1 MSKFRVLLG
10 LVVVLIVLGV
20 YWFDLYQYLTL
31 EFYREQHEALNNLV
45 NDNLVLSVGVFF
57 AVYVSATAISL
68 PVAGVMVLVAGALFG
83 VVLGSIVI
91 SVSSTVGATL
101 AFLLSRVLFQDFVD
115 RHFPKAT
122 EAINAGIVRD
132 GPYYL
137 FSIRLVPLFPYFV
150 INLAMGLTH
159 IRVWTFAWVTQL
171 GLLPIT
177 VILANAGEQVALIK
191 SPGDIMSPTLVGS
204 LTLVGLF
211 PLISKKL
218 LGLFQT
224 AKPS

>member
-31 EFYREQHEALNNLV
+31 EFYREQHEALDKLVNNNLV
-45 NDNLVLSVGVFF
+45 LAVGVFF

-68 PVAGVMVLVAGALFG
+68 PVAGVIMLVAGALFG

-218 LGLFQT
+218 LGLFQA

>member
-10 LVVVLIVLGV
+10 LVVILIVLGV

-31 EFYREQHEALNNLV
+31 EFYREQHEALNKLV

-101 AFLLSRVLFQDFVD
+101 AFLLSRFLFQDFVD

-218 LGLFQT
+218 LGLFQA

>member
-10 LVVVLIVLGV
+10 LVVVLIVLGF

-31 EFYREQHEALNNLV
+31 EFYREQHEALNKLV
-45 NDNLVLSVGVFF
+45 NDNLALSVGVFF

-101 AFLLSRVLFQDFVD
+101 AFLLSRFLFQDFVD

-218 LGLFQT
+218 LGLFRA

>member
-1 MSKFRVLLG
+1 MTKFRVLTG
-10 LVVVLIVLGV
+10 LVVVLVVLAIF
-20 YWFDLYQYLTL
+20 WLDLYQYLTL
-31 EFYREQHEALNNLV
+31 EFYREQHEAIQKLV
-45 NDNLVLSVGVFF
+45 NENLVLSVGVFF
-57 AVYVSATAISL
+57 AVYISATTISL
-68 PVAGVMVLVAGALFG
+68 PVAGVMVIVAGALFG
-83 VVLGSIVI
+83 VVLGSVVI
-91 SVSSTVGATL
+91 SFASTIGATF
-101 AFLLSRVLFQDFVD
+101 AFLLSRFLFQDFVD

-122 EAINAGIVRD
+122 EAINAGIARD

-177 VILANAGEQVALIK
+177 VILANAGKQVALIE

-204 LTLVGLF
+204 LSLVGLF
-211 PLISKKL
+211 PLIAKKL
-218 LGLFQT
+218 LGLFR
-224 AKPS
+224 AGE

>member
-1 MSKFRVLLG
+1 MTKFRVLVGLG
-10 LVVVLIVLGV
+10 VVLILLAVF
-20 YWFDLYQYLTL
+20 WFDVYQYLTL
-31 EFYREQHEALNNLV
+31 EFYREQQEAIQRLV
-45 NDNLVLSVGVFF
+45 NENLVLSVAVFF
-57 AVYVSATAISL
+57 AIYISATTISL

-83 VVLGSIVI
+83 VVLGSVVI
-91 SVSSTVGATL
+91 SISSTVGATL
-101 AFLLSRVLFQDFVD
+101 AFLLSRFLFQDFVD

-122 EAINAGIVRD
+122 KVINEGIKRD
-132 GPYYL
+132 GAYYL

-177 VILANAGEQVALIK
+177 VILANAGEQVALIQ
-191 SPGDIMSPTLVGS
+191 SPGDILSPTLVGS

-211 PLISKKL
+211 PLISKKM
-218 LGLFQT
+218 LGFFQ
-224 AKPS
+224 ARPL

>member
-1 MSKFRVLLG
+1 MTKFRVLIG
-10 LVVVLIVLGV
+10 LTVVLIVLAV
-20 YWFDLYQYLTL
+20 FWFDLYQYLTL
-31 EFYREQHEALNNLV
+31 EFYREQQEAIQKLV
-45 NDNLVLSVGVFF
+45 NENLVLSVGVFF
-57 AVYVSATAISL
+57 AVYISATTISL

-83 VVLGSIVI
+83 VVLGSVVI
-91 SVSSTVGATL
+91 SFASTIGATL
-101 AFLLSRVLFQDFVD
+101 AFLLSRFLFQDFVD
-115 RHFPKAT
+115 RHFPKAA

-177 VILANAGEQVALIK
+177 VILANAGEQIALIE

-204 LTLVGLF
+204 LSLVGLF
-211 PLISKKL
+211 PLIARKL
-218 LGLFQT
+218 LGLFR
-224 AKPS
+224 AGE

>member
-1 MSKFRVLLG
+1 MTKFRVLIG
-10 LVVVLIVLGV
+10 LTVVLIVLAV
-20 YWFDLYQYLTL
+20 FWFDLYQYLTL
-31 EFYREQHEALNNLV
+31 EFYREQQEAIQKLV
-45 NDNLVLSVGVFF
+45 NENLVLSVGVFF
-57 AVYVSATAISL
+57 AVYISATTISL

-83 VVLGSIVI
+83 VVLGSVVI
-91 SVSSTVGATL
+91 SFASTIGATL
-101 AFLLSRVLFQDFVD
+101 AFLLSRFLFQDFVD
-115 RHFPKAT
+115 RHFPKAA

-177 VILANAGEQVALIK
+177 VILANAGEQIALIE

-204 LTLVGLF
+204 LSLVGLF
-211 PLISKKL
+211 PLMARKL
-218 LGLFQT
+218 LGLFR
-224 AKPS
+224 AGE

>member
-1 MSKFRVLLG
+1 MPKFRVLIG
-10 LVVVLIVLGV
+10 LVVVLIVLAIF
-20 YWFDLYQYLTL
+20 WLDLYQYLTL
-31 EFYREQHEALNNLV
+31 EFYHEQQEAIQKLV
-45 NDNLVLSVGVFF
+45 NENLLLSVGIFF
-57 AVYVSATAISL
+57 AVYISATTISL
-68 PVAGVMVLVAGALFG
+68 PVAGVMVIVAGALFG
-83 VVLGSIVI
+83 VVLGSVVI
-91 SVSSTVGATL
+91 SFASTIGATF
-101 AFLLSRVLFQDFVD
+101 AFLLSRFLFQDFVD

-122 EAINAGIVRD
+122 EAINAGIARD

-177 VILANAGEQVALIK
+177 VILANAGEQVALIE

-204 LTLVGLF
+204 LSLVGLF
-211 PLISKKL
+211 PLIAKKL
-218 LGLFQT
+218 LGLFR
-224 AKPS
+224 AGE